1 MDNSYL
7 TGCGAS
13 KDAGFNKM
21 PNPIALK
28 NTFKIKVLQKQANS
42 LKKYLNI
49 FLLALFVHKCF
60 VKVVFWLG
68 NVSAARSAIC
78 LFTKGDSAGARRV
91 APSLTDGINYWLVL
105 FAATAEGNHAG
116 IRLYRHA
123 LRCFPSAPHPL
134 RH

>member
-28 NTFKIKVLQKQANS
+28 NTFKINKLQKQANS
-42 LKKYLNI
+42 LKKNLYI

-60 VKVVFWLG
+60 VKVVFWRG
-68 NVSAARSAIC
+68 NVSAATSAIC
-78 LFTKGDSAGARRV
+78 FFRKGENAGARRV
-91 APSLTDGINYWLVL
+91 ALYLTAGITDWLVL
-105 FAATAEGNHAG
+105 FAATAEENHAG
-116 IRLYRHA
+116 IRLYRHV
-123 LRCFPSAPHPL
+123 LRREPPPPHPL

>member
-1 MDNSYL
+1 MDNCYL

-42 LKKYLNI
+42 LKKNLYI

-60 VKVVFWLG
+60 VKVAFWLG
-68 NVSAARSAIC
+68 NMSSSTSAIC
-78 LFTKGDSAGARRV
+78 FFRKGDSADALRV
-91 APSLTDGINYWLVL
+91 ASYLTAGINYWLVL
-105 FAATAEGNHAG
+105 FAATVEEIHAG
-116 IRLYRHA
+116 IRLYRHV
-123 LRCFPSAPHPL
+123 LRCVPFPLHRL